1 MKTGDDMKCEY
12 DNVQHDCT
20 GTAEWR
26 IWADVTMEFHGACP
40 AAVDLRRPS
49 RAAPPVRARRA
60 AARSPVPKSRLLQS
74 GPPRTS
80 AAVGQRRSG

>member
-1 MKTGDDMKCEY
+1 MRGEPMKCEY

-40 AAVDLRRPS
+40 AAVDALVRPS
-49 RAAPPVRARRA
+49 QDWSPSA
-60 AARSPVPKSRLLQS
+60 AASRASERIHFVMEAL
-74 GPPRTS
+74 R
-80 AAVGQRRSG
+80 